1 MFVYCFSS
9 LKFAGFPNHLRV
21 STMLNLSVTLWT
33 FRVSYKAATR
43 DEDLG
48 EIHYRMRYTDT
59 VCWLE
64 LALVLTIFTRSFFNV
79 LFIKISKFW
88 QICGKK
94 YYKWNKYTQ
103 YQFILVWG
111 P

>member
-21 STMLNLSVTLWT
+21 STMLNLSVILWT

-48 EIHYRMRYTDT
+48 EIHYRMRNNGHR
-59 VCWLE
+59 L
-64 LALVLTIFTRSFFNV
+64 LTRISASAYDFHQK
-79 LFIKISKFW
+79 LF
-88 QICGKK
+88 
-94 YYKWNKYTQ
+94 
-103 YQFILVWG
+103 
-111 P
+111 